1 MRSAIV
7 ILGILLLAAVF
18 ATPASAGGEKGQ
30 LELGIFGGHAWLDDY
45 GIFNPE
51 DKFLYGARIGY
62 WLSNHWTLEGSGQRM
77 KTHSQFAVL
86 GLEQTDITMEALRLN
101 LLYNFG
107 TGSFRPFLTA
117 GGGNEKFTADGFGQS
132 CHFGWNAGGGF
143 RIFLGDHWNLR
154 ADGRYMRTKI
164 EDQAEDL
171 HDSQGNLEA
180 TVGLGLLLGGHHH
193 EHVEEVHTE
202 AAPNQPP
209 TVTCSVDR
217 AQILPGESANL
228 TVTATDPEGGPLTYE
243 WSASSGHVAG
253 NGAAAAL
260 DFTGVTPPSTATV
273 TVRVTDDHG
282 NSATSDCSVALME
295 PQRKAEAVSC
305 VSGGFPRNL
314 SRLTNV
320 DKACLDDVAQRLSA
334 DPRARVIIIGHA
346 DSHEKSADIA
356 QRRADAVRDYLV
368 NERSIEGSR
377 VTTRSAGSTKMVATG
392 SDPASQAQNRRVEVW
407 FVPEGANG
415 PQ

>member
-7 ILGILLLAAVF
+7 ILGVLLLAAVF

-62 WLSNHWTLEGSGQRM
+62 WLSNHWTLEGSGQRI

-154 ADGRYMRTKI
+154 ADGRYVRTKI

-180 TVGLGLLLGGHHH
+180 TLGLGLLFGGHHH

-202 AAPNQPP
+202 VVNQPP
-209 TVTCSVDR
+209 TVTCVVDR
-217 AQILPGESANL
+217 AQILPGETASI
-228 TVTATDPEGGPLTYE
+228 TVTASDPEGGPVTYE
-243 WSASSGHVAG
+243 YNSPTGHVAG
-253 NGAAAAL
+253 NGAVATF
-260 DFTGVTPPSTATV
+260 DFASVAPPSTATI

-282 NSATSDCSVALME
+282 NTSTCDATVALME

-305 VSGGFPRNL
+305 IAGGFPNNL
-314 SRLTNV
+314 SRITNV
-320 DKACLDDVAQRLSA
+320 DKACLDDVAQRLSG
-334 DPRARVIIIGHA
+334 DPRATVVIIGHA
-346 DSHEKSADIA
+346 DSHERSSGIA
-356 QRRADAVRDYLV
+356 QRRADAIRDYLV
-368 NERSIEGSR
+368 NERHVEVAR
-377 VTTRSAGSTKMVATG
+377 VTTRSAGSTKMIATG
-392 SDPASQAQNRRVEVW
+392 SDRDSQAQNRRVEVW
-407 FVPEGANG
+407 FVPEGAHG
-415 PQ
+415 PE